1 VAVKKNKKMVVKS
14 LLVALAILIIKVELE
29 QMLTLESLMDQP
41 QLIVMLLVFML
52 QINIWQLLYKTFL
65 IIQIQ
70 IP

>member
-1 VAVKKNKKMVVKS
+1 VKS

-41 QLIVMLLVFML
+41 PLIVMLLVFML